1 MWYCFLS
8 SPREDVGSRCD
19 ERRVVDSSCKTRI
32 SCLDIDEFPT
42 TIPRAFSARRRLLP
56 HHSTLYI
63 SLLTLPCPQIA
74 YVKTVFILSELPH
87 SLSRTALTQLCSFP
101 PPHSHRHR
109 HICVP
114 LITAPHACRD
124 PDQAEA
130 FECPLFSNESYWLAE
145 LFPPRVGGSEQ
156 NLGSDGAASLQRF
169 PLRSFLPAAAW
180 KQHCWL
186 SLPWGRVVSPYCIRC
201 WLQFN
206 TQKSSDSD
214 ASTTRGGL
222 RRTQ

>member
-1 MWYCFLS
+1 MCMWRTHRWMWYCFLS

-19 ERRVVDSSCKTRI
+19 DRRVVDSSCKTRI

-114 LITAPHACRD
+114 LNHRTSCVQRPRSSGSVRM
-124 PDQAEA
+124 PA
-130 FECPLFSNESYWLAE
+130 FLE
-145 LFPPRVGGSEQ
+145 
-156 NLGSDGAASLQRF
+156 
-169 PLRSFLPAAAW
+169 
-180 KQHCWL
+180 
-186 SLPWGRVVSPYCIRC
+186 
-201 WLQFN
+201 
-206 TQKSSDSD
+206 
-214 ASTTRGGL
+214 
-222 RRTQ
+222 